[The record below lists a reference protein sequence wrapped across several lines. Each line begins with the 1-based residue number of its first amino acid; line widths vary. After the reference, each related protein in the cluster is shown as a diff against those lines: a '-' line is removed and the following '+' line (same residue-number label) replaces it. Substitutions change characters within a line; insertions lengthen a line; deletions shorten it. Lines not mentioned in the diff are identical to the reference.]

1 MSADAFIEIEGPET
15 AEWVIIC
22 DHARNTV
29 PTSVAGGDLGLPPED
44 MARHIAYDPGAEAVT
59 RILAEKLNA
68 PAILATFSRLV
79 IDPNRGEDDPTL
91 LMRLYDGTIIPANRH
106 VDAAERER
114 RLDLF
119 HRPYHG
125 AVWRVLNQHPNAKL
139 IAIHSFTRRLR
150 GREPRPWH
158 VGLLYA
164 EVVADQIACGIDIPT
179 DGEVRRENYVH
190 YQCRHFDGFDFQNLT
205 RRVLRNGAYTSDLP
219 TIREPIKPQGE
230 HVLVRDWQI
239 AQAASDGRPVKITLP
254 GPMTISDTTA
264 DEYYNDPAKLAV
276 DLAAAL
282 TQMCGLWQ
290 TPGAATFRSMSLS
303 LRANPQRH
311 SITVLRLWSSWCKC
325 GR

>member
-15 AEWVIIC
+15 ADWVIIC

-29 PTSVAGGDLGLPPED
+29 PTSVANGDLGLPPED

-59 RILAEKLNA
+59 RILAAELNA
-68 PAILATFSRLV
+68 PAIMATFSRLV

-106 VDAAERER
+106 VDTAERER

-139 IAIHSFTRRLR
+139 IAIHSFTRQLR

-164 EVVADQIACGIDIPT
+164 EDRRLADPVL
-179 DGEVRRENYVH
+179 EVFSRDAELCIGDNKPYSGH
-190 YQCRHFDGFDFQNLT
+190 LPHDTMDRHGTQT
-205 RRVLRNGAYTSDLP
+205 
-219 TIREPIKPQGE
+219 
-230 HVLVRDWQI
+230 
-239 AQAASDGRPVKITLP
+239 GRPHLLIEFRNDL
-254 GPMTISDTTA
+254 ISTEHDQQDWA
-264 DEYYNDPAKLAV
+264 RR
-276 DLAAAL
+276 LAA
-282 TQMCGLWQ
+282 
-290 TPGAATFRSMSLS
+290 
-303 LRANPQRH
+303 
-311 SITVLRLWSSWCKC
+311 VLKEA
-325 GR
+325 GKDV